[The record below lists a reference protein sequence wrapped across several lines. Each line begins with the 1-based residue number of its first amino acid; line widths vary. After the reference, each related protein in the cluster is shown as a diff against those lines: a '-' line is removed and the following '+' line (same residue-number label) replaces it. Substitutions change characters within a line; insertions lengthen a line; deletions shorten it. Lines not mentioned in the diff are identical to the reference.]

1 VNRALKRMSVAILVM
16 FLLLMINVNYL
27 QGFDTGKL
35 AALPFNSRTLE
46 NQVRYQRGEILTADG
61 KVIAKSVPSN
71 DFYKW
76 QRVYPYRDVYAPVTG
91 FYSLYGATGGIEQAD
106 DSVLAGG
113 DSSLAVRNFIDMIT
127 GKQRKG
133 ANVQTTIV
141 SSVQQA
147 AYDGL
152 QSKLQGTGFM
162 GGVVAIEPSTG
173 KILALA
179 SYPSYDPNKLAVH
192 DGKQLNINDAATQGA
207 PGQPRR
213 DHAINDLFPPGST
226 FKIVTSSAFFN
237 QDGTRNAQT
246 SVASPSQLTFSDTT
260 SVLTN
265 DQGEVCGNGSGQAP
279 IIVAFA
285 QSCDTTFGKIGEDLG
300 TGVLNSTAAAFGM
313 NSDTLTIPMPVT
325 QSNYVQ
331 APGPSTTAFS
341 AIGQYSDTVTPLQ
354 EAMFSAAIANG
365 GQLMKPYLVQTITAG
380 DYSKIQETT
389 PSTLGQAVS
398 SQVASEVSQM
408 MQAVVQTQ
416 QGTAFGFNQN
426 AEGGVNISGKTGTA
440 QNGVNNS
447 HLDDAVFTAFAP
459 GNGNPKIAVGVILQ
473 GGGYGATAAAPIA
486 VQVIKA
492 YLAYLQGNP

>member
-1 VNRALKRMSVAILVM
+1 MNRALKRISVAILVM
-16 FLLLMINVNYL
+16 FLLLLINVNYL

-35 AALPFNSRTLE
+35 AALPFNTRTLE

-61 KVIAKSVPSN
+61 KVIAKSVPSG
-71 DFYKW
+71 DLYKW
-76 QRVYPYRDVYAPVTG
+76 QRVYPNGAMYAPITG
-91 FYSLYGATGGIEQAD
+91 FYSLYGPNGGIEAAD

-127 GKQRKG
+127 GKQPKG

-147 AYDGL
+147 AYAGL

-162 GGVVAIEPSTG
+162 GGVVAIDPSTG
-173 KILALA
+173 KIIALA
-179 SYPSYDPNKLAVH
+179 SFPSFDPNQLAVH
-192 DGKQLNINDAATQGA
+192 DSAKLKINDTATQTA

-213 DHAINDLFPPGST
+213 DHAISDLFPPGST
-226 FKIVTSSAFFN
+226 FKIVTSSAFFT
-237 QDGTRNAQT
+237 QDATRNAQT
-246 SVASPSQLTFSDTT
+246 SVASPTQLTFNDTS

-300 TGVLNSTAAAFGM
+300 TSALNTQAGAFGM
-313 NSDTLTIPMPVT
+313 NSGTLTIPMPVT
-325 QSNYVQ
+325 QSNYVM

-365 GQLMKPYLVQTITAG
+365 GKLMTPYLVQTVTAG
-380 DYSKIQETT
+380 DYSKIQETAQV
-389 PSTLGQAVS
+389 PLGQAVP
-398 SQVASEVSQM
+398 SQVASEVAQM
-408 MQAVVQTQ
+408 MQAVVQTP
-416 QGTAFGFNQN
+416 QGTAYAFNQN

-459 GNGNPKIAVGVILQ
+459 GNGNPKIAVGVIIQ